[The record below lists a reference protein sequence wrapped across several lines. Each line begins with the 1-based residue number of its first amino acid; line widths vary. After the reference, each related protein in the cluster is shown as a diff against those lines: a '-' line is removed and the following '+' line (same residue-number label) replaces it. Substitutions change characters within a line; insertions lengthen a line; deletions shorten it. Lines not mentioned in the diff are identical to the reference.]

1 MNNPNP
7 AISIIIPVYNSEKY
21 LGTCLDSILTQTFKN
36 FEVIVV
42 DDCSTDNSFEIAES
56 YVPKFSIFSMC
67 GGLRLEKLDKNSGGA
82 AAPRNKGLELARG
95 EYIFFVDSDDIL
107 TSTALAE
114 IYSLAKK
121 FDVDVLYCNRHYK
134 FVGEDWAGSEK
145 TLCGST
151 SENLTVLEKP
161 LEKFGDFSLWGLICL
176 YVFRRELIV
185 QNKIKFPDVRIGED
199 RLFVFFA
206 LFFTKKLLYVP
217 KAVYY
222 YRQHN
227 ASISSR
233 ILPND
238 ELFAQRV
245 DSAVSTIKILEEF
258 MDKFDFFKENSEL
271 KFSMYNRF
279 LIAAMNPVIEP
290 PLNETVSPSEREK
303 IILKTLEKLEDKTNF
318 TAFLFNSFVNL
329 KTVSRKQ
336 NAETVRLREK
346 LRKLQRQLKKPKK

>member
-1 MNNPNP
+1 MNNLNL
-7 AISIIIPVYNSEKY
+7 AISIIIPMYNSEKY
-21 LGTCLDSILTQTFKN
+21 LGECLDSILTQTFKN

-56 YVPKFSIFSMC
+56 YIQKFSIFSMC
-67 GGLRLEKLDKNSGGA
+67 GGLKLAKTDKNSGSA
-82 AAPRNKGLELARG
+82 SAPRNKGLELARG

-114 IYSLAKK
+114 IYSLVKK
-121 FDVDVLYCNRHYK
+121 FNVDVLYCNKHYK
-134 FVGEDWAGSEK
+134 FVGENFEEAEK
-145 TLCGST
+145 TLCGSRA
-151 SENLTVLEKP
+151 EIVNVLQKP
-161 LEKFGDFSLWGLICL
+161 LIKFADFSLWGLICL
-176 YVFRRELIV
+176 YIFKRELIV
-185 QNKIKFPDVRIGED
+185 KNEIKFPDVCIGED

-206 LFFTKKLLYVP
+206 LFFTKRLLYTP

-222 YRQHN
+222 YRQHD

-258 MDKFDFFKENSEL
+258 MNKFDFFKENVEL
-271 KFSMYNRF
+271 KFAMYNRF

-290 PLNETVSPSEREK
+290 PLNETVPPSERER
-303 IILKTLEKLEDKTNF
+303 IILEALEKFEDKTNF

-336 NAETVRLREK
+336 TAETNRLRKK
-346 LRKLQRQLKKPKK
+346 LRKTSMTTKK